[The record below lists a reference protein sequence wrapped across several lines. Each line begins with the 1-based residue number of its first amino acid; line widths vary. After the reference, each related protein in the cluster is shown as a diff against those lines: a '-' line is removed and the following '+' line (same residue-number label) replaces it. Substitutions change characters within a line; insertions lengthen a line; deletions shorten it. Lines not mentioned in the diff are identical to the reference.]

1 MVYGGRARI
10 PRRLKGT
17 IRNAIRPT
25 LGLTEKREMKNE
37 KKTKNV
43 TFVFHWPREA

>member
-10 PRRLKGT
+10 QRRLKGT

-25 LGLTEKREMKNE
+25 LGLTEKREYHRLLKE
-37 KKTKNV
+37 KYAMQQK
-43 TFVFHWPREA
+43 